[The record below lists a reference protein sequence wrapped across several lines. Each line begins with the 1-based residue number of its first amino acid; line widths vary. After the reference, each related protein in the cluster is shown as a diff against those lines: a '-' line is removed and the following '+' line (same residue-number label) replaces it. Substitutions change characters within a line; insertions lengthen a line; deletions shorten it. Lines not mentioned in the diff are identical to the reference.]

1 MLCLV
6 IKKYFWPVEIKQ
18 KSELEFIIVMASLM
32 SLVALAIDALLPAIA
47 DISKTIQIVDPKNN
61 QLFITMIFLGLGFG
75 QLISGPLSDSFG
87 RKPVI
92 YVGFVVFALASLI
105 CVFATSLEMMI
116 VGRVLQGIG
125 LSAPRTISIAM
136 VRDRFSGNYM
146 AKVMSFIVVI
156 FILVPVV
163 APALGKL
170 MLDSYGWKSIF
181 YSQLIFGFFTMIWVW
196 KRQPETL
203 KKEHRKKFKLK
214 LFVEGTK
221 EFLTHKNAVIFTLF
235 SGFIT
240 GSFMVYLSA
249 SQQIFE
255 EQYHLKEEFPFIFA
269 GLAVSIGLA
278 TFLNG
283 KLVLRL
289 GMYKLVSIFTV
300 VFTIIPVF
308 YIVLF
313 TGEDNPSIY
322 VLVLFFSLQF
332 FSIGFLFGNT
342 RALAM
347 EHIGHIAGI
356 GAAINGFT
364 STIMA
369 VPIATVIGGYIHE
382 TALPLFVGFFVC
394 GFIALLLIASLKFD
408 KKGKRF
414 VIKPN

>member
-1 MLCLV
+1 V
-6 IKKYFWPVEIKQ
+6 KIRQ

-32 SLVALAIDALLPAIA
+32 SLVALAIDALLPAISE
-47 DISKTIQIVDPKNN
+47 ISKSIHIENPKNN

-75 QLISGPLSDSFG
+75 QLLSGPLSDSFG
-87 RKPVI
+87 RKPII
-92 YVGFVVFALASLI
+92 YVGFIVFAFASLI

-116 VGRVLQGIG
+116 VGRLLQGIG

-163 APALGKL
+163 APAIGKL
-170 MLDSYGWKSIF
+170 MLDLYGWRSIF
-181 YSQLIFGFFTMIWVW
+181 YSQLIFGLCTMIWVW

-203 KKEHRKKFKLK
+203 KPENRKKFKLP
-214 LFVEGTK
+214 LFIEGVK
-221 EFLTHKNAVIFTLF
+221 EFLKYKYAVIFTLF

-249 SQQIFE
+249 SQHIFE

-269 GLAVSIGLA
+269 GLAISIGLA

-283 KLVLRL
+283 KLVVRL
-289 GMYKLVSIFTV
+289 GMFKLVSIFAV
-300 VFTIIPVF
+300 VFTIVPLF
-308 YIVLF
+308 YIFLF
-313 TGEDNPSIY
+313 SGETNPNIY
-322 VLVLFFSLQF
+322 ILLPFFGLQF

-347 EHIGHIAGI
+347 EPIGHIAGV
-356 GAAINGFT
+356 GAAINGFV

-369 VPIATVIGGYIHE
+369 VPIATFIGSFINE
-382 TALPLFVGFFVC
+382 SALPLFIGFFVC
-394 GFIALLLIASLKFD
+394 GSISLLLIGYILFSERAKNTVLEPK
-408 KKGKRF
+408 
-414 VIKPN
+414 

>member
-1 MLCLV
+1 MK
-6 IKKYFWPVEIKQ
+6 IRQ
-18 KSELEFIIVMASLM
+18 KTELEFIIIMASLM
-32 SLVALAIDALLPAIA
+32 SLVALSIDALLPAIS
-47 DISKTIQIVDPKNN
+47 DISKSIHIVDLKNN

-92 YVGFVVFALASLI
+92 YVGFIVFALASLI
-105 CVFATSLEMMI
+105 CVFASSLEMMI
-116 VGRVLQGIG
+116 VGRLLQGIG

-156 FILVPVV
+156 FILVPVI

-170 MLDSYGWKSIF
+170 MLDAYGWRSIF
-181 YSQLIFGFFTMIWVW
+181 YSQLVFGFFVMIWFW

-203 KKEHRKKFKLK
+203 KPENKKKFKFS
-214 LFVEGTK
+214 LFIDGAK
-221 EFLTHKNAVIFTLF
+221 EFIKHKNAVIFTLF

-249 SQQIFE
+249 SQIIFE
-255 EQYHLKEEFPFIFA
+255 QQYDLKEEFPFIFS
-269 GLAVSIGLA
+269 GLAISIGLA

-283 KLVLRL
+283 NLVVRL

-300 VFTIIPVF
+300 VFTIAPFF
-308 YIVLF
+308 YILLF
-313 TGEDNPSIY
+313 SGESNPSIY
-322 VLVLFFSLQF
+322 ILLLFFGIQF

-347 EHIGHIAGI
+347 ESIGHIAGV
-356 GAAINGFT
+356 GAAINGFG

-369 VPIATVIGGYIHE
+369 VPIATFIGSFINDR
-382 TALPLFVGFFVC
+382 ALPLFIGFFVC
-394 GFIALLLIASLKFD
+394 GFLSLTLIAFLKFTE
-408 KKGKRF
+408 KKK
-414 VIKPN
+414 V

>member
-1 MLCLV
+1 
-6 IKKYFWPVEIKQ
+6 
-18 KSELEFIIVMASLM
+18 MASLM
-32 SLVALAIDALLPAIA
+32 SLVALSIDALLPQIT
-47 DISKTIQIVDPKNN
+47 DISISINVINPQDN
-61 QLFITMIFLGLGFG
+61 QLLITMIFLGLGFG

-92 YVGFVVFALASLI
+92 YVGFIIFALASLV

-163 APALGKL
+163 APAIGKI
-170 MLDSYGWKSIF
+170 MLDLYGWKSIF
-181 YSQLIFGFFTMIWVW
+181 YSQLLFGSFVMIWVW

-203 KKEHRKKFKLK
+203 KIAHRKKFKFS
-214 LFVEGTK
+214 LFIEGTK
-221 EFLTHKNAVIFTLF
+221 EFLKHKNAIIFTLF

-249 SQQIFE
+249 SQVIFE
-255 EQYHLKEEFPFIFA
+255 QQYDLKEEFPFIFA
-269 GLAVSIGLA
+269 GLAIGVGFA

-283 KLVLRL
+283 TLVVKLGMFKLVN
-289 GMYKLVSIFTV
+289 I
-300 VFTIIPVF
+300 FTIIFTLIPIV
-308 YIVLF
+308 YILLY
-313 TGEDNPSIY
+313 TGESNPSIY
-322 VLVLFFSLQF
+322 VLITFFWLQF
-332 FSIGFLFGNT
+332 FALGFLFGNT

-347 EHIGHIAGI
+347 EPIGHIAGV

-369 VPIATVIGGYIHE
+369 VPIATYIGGFMDK
-382 TALPLFVGFFVC
+382 TALPLFIGFFVC
-394 GFIALLLIASLKFD
+394 GLISLALIQYLNFSNKKKAS
-408 KKGKRF
+408 
-414 VIKPN
+414 